1 MSSLT
6 VDTKCKVIETLGP
19 NLSLVEYSAKS
30 VAVIGDTK
38 PHKDT
43 LKELGGKW
51 NSRLKCGPGW
61 IYPKTKIEDITKKMK
76 GTGSSS
82 PKLVKQKPSSPPI
95 MNQWDVN
102 LRKTMQKAETTD
114 KRIKMLENKVLVL
127 TECISALLG
136 EETIADDLLI
146 FDEDVDRMEKFQAMK
161 KDHDKKVWSKIFP
174 KKSKVV
180 KTSKPTPTSPNEDK
194 KPSTKLLSGNI
205 NH

>member
-6 VDTKCKVIETLGP
+6 VDTNCKVIETLGP

-38 PHKDT
+38 PNKDT

-51 NSRLKCGPGW
+51 NSRLRCGPGW
-61 IYPKTKIEDITKKMK
+61 IYPKTKIEEIIKRMMRS
-76 GTGSSS
+76 GSSS
-82 PKLVKQKPSSPPI
+82 PKTVKSKPSSPPI

-102 LRKTMQKAETTD
+102 LRKTMQKSEATER
-114 KRIKMLENKVLVL
+114 RIKLLENKVLIL

-136 EETIADDLLI
+136 EETIADDLLT
-146 FDEDVDRMEKFQAMK
+146 FAGPVDLSLMK
-161 KDHDKKVWSKIFP
+161 KDHEREVWSKIFP

-180 KTSKPTPTSPNEDK
+180 KTPKPATTSPDEDK
-194 KPSTKLLSGNI
+194 KPSKKLLSGKV

>member
-6 VDTKCKVIETLGP
+6 VDTNCKVIETLGS

-38 PHKDT
+38 THKDT

-61 IYPKTKIEDITKKMK
+61 IYPKTKVEEIVKRMKKS
-76 GTGSSS
+76 GSSS
-82 PKLVKQKPSSPPI
+82 PKLLKPKPSSPPI

-114 KRIKMLENKVLVL
+114 KRIKMLENKVLIL
-127 TECISALLG
+127 TECISLLLG
-136 EETIADDLLI
+136 EETIADDLLT
-146 FDEDVDRMEKFQAMK
+146 FDANRLEKFQTMK
-161 KDHDKKVWSKIFP
+161 KDHERDVWSKIFP

-180 KTSKPTPTSPNEDK
+180 KTSKPATTSPDEDK
-194 KPSTKLLSGNI
+194 KPSKKLLSGKV

>member
-6 VDTKCKVIETLGP
+6 VDTNCKVIETLGP

-61 IYPKTKIEDITKKMK
+61 IYPKTKIEEITKKMK
-76 GTGSSS
+76 GTGSAS
-82 PKLVKQKPSSPPI
+82 PKLVKQKLSSPPI

-102 LRKTMQKAETTD
+102 LRKTMQKSEATE
-114 KRIKMLENKVLVL
+114 KRIKMLENKVLIL

-136 EETIADDLLI
+136 EETIADDLLT
-146 FDEDVDRMEKFQAMK
+146 FAGPVDLPLMK
-161 KDHDKKVWSKIFP
+161 KDHDEKVWDKILP
-174 KKSKVV
+174 KKATVA
-180 KTSKPTPTSPNEDK
+180 KTAKAATTPPDEDK
-194 KPSTKLLSGNI
+194 KPSKKLLSSKA